1 MKLAITLVAAL
12 AYAALLMAGHQ
23 PTMVAALSPVPQE
36 KESKTQPKQVTL
48 AKDSQS
54 DKWGEV
60 AFNHENHATKNY
72 SADETKPIGCTE
84 CHHTDQP
91 TAALKPP
98 LKTSERNVALT
109 DALLKTAD
117 AAPVKTCRAC
127 HLQTGDDS
135 KPIPTVTYA
144 DKPNPVKMTND
155 NAYHINCNT
164 CHDAVMKAKPALKG
178 KLGGSGPQDCA
189 LCHKQVS

>member
-1 MKLAITLVAAL
+1 MKSAIVLATIVAYLCLVACHVDTRSAMM
-12 AYAALLMAGHQ
+12 MAE
-23 PTMVAALSPVPQE
+23 PQE
-36 KESKTQPKQVTL
+36 KESKTQPKEVKLDQ
-48 AKDSQS
+48 DSQS

-72 SADETKPIGCTE
+72 SPDETKPIGCTE

-91 TAALKPP
+91 AANLKAP
-98 LKTSERNVALT
+98 LKTSERNAVLT
-109 DALLKTAD
+109 ADLLKDAA

-127 HLQTGDDS
+127 HLQVGDDS
-135 KPIPTVTYA
+135 KQIPVVTYT
-144 DKPNPVKMTND
+144 DKPAPVKLTND

-164 CHDAVMKAKPALKG
+164 CHDSVIKLKPALKG

-189 LCHKQVS
+189 ICHKQLG